1 MKKRTVSIKR
11 TVWEI
16 FLMTL
21 LNVPYD
27 PKIKTI
33 IALSYRT
40 YNRVFR
46 VYNFKQ
52 TIFHFKISHLN
63 WSKNQPWIIFFS
75 KLTITLIIRFSNYI
89 LKSRNLFIQ
98 MIDILV
104 IFILMQLIIHSR
116 GPSLTN
122 GYKINPM

>member
-46 VYNFKQ
+46 VHTVLQIGHTRKVG
-52 TIFHFKISHLN
+52 
-63 WSKNQPWIIFFS
+63 
-75 KLTITLIIRFSNYI
+75 TL
-89 LKSRNLFIQ
+89 
-98 MIDILV
+98 D
-104 IFILMQLIIHSR
+104 MQ
-116 GPSLTN
+116 
-122 GYKINPM
+122 Y

>member
-40 YNRVFR
+40 YNRIFR
-46 VYNFKQ
+46 VHTKVAKITNSSKHPYFKS
-52 TIFHFKISHLN
+52 I
-63 WSKNQPWIIFFS
+63 
-75 KLTITLIIRFSNYI
+75 
-89 LKSRNLFIQ
+89 
-98 MIDILV
+98 
-104 IFILMQLIIHSR
+104 
-116 GPSLTN
+116 
-122 GYKINPM
+122 

>member
-46 VYNFKQ
+46 VHNKSSIKMTEQQNF
-52 TIFHFKISHLN
+52 
-63 WSKNQPWIIFFS
+63 W
-75 KLTITLIIRFSNYI
+75 
-89 LKSRNLFIQ
+89 
-98 MIDILV
+98 
-104 IFILMQLIIHSR
+104 
-116 GPSLTN
+116 
-122 GYKINPM
+122 

>member
-46 VYNFKQ
+46 V
-52 TIFHFKISHLN
+52 HASHM
-63 WSKNQPWIIFFS
+63 
-75 KLTITLIIRFSNYI
+75 RFSD
-89 LKSRNLFIQ
+89 LEG
-98 MIDILV
+98 DIRLSA
-104 IFILMQLIIHSR
+104 I
-116 GPSLTN
+116 
-122 GYKINPM
+122 

>member
-1 MKKRTVSIKR
+1 MRTARGNSTKIKQSKVKSTYNKERTVQSVKKPCQDEKRTVSIKR

-46 VYNFKQ
+46 VL
-52 TIFHFKISHLN
+52 S
-63 WSKNQPWIIFFS
+63 
-75 KLTITLIIRFSNYI
+75 
-89 LKSRNLFIQ
+89 
-98 MIDILV
+98 
-104 IFILMQLIIHSR
+104 
-116 GPSLTN
+116 
-122 GYKINPM
+122 

>member
-46 VYNFKQ
+46 VLSL
-52 TIFHFKISHLN
+52 ISFVE
-63 WSKNQPWIIFFS
+63 KFS
-75 KLTITLIIRFSNYI
+75 KKSEFLPFMLYKTITLLWDNE
-89 LKSRNLFIQ
+89 LLFHEKTSI
-98 MIDILV
+98 V
-104 IFILMQLIIHSR
+104 LM
-116 GPSLTN
+116 GGN
-122 GYKINPM
+122 

>member
-46 VYNFKQ
+46 VSTLLSK
-52 TIFHFKISHLN
+52 TID
-63 WSKNQPWIIFFS
+63 
-75 KLTITLIIRFSNYI
+75 TIYVDVN
-89 LKSRNLFIQ
+89 
-98 MIDILV
+98 V
-104 IFILMQLIIHSR
+104 
-116 GPSLTN
+116 G
-122 GYKINPM
+122 

>member
-46 VYNFKQ
+46 V
-52 TIFHFKISHLN
+52 
-63 WSKNQPWIIFFS
+63 
-75 KLTITLIIRFSNYI
+75 
-89 LKSRNLFIQ
+89 
-98 MIDILV
+98 
-104 IFILMQLIIHSR
+104 HSD
-116 GPSLTN
+116 
-122 GYKINPM
+122 YKIVNKCFKDGLKDGSIVKKGSIFLVRTL

>member
-46 VYNFKQ
+46 VPTQN
-52 TIFHFKISHLN
+52 S
-63 WSKNQPWIIFFS
+63 
-75 KLTITLIIRFSNYI
+75 
-89 LKSRNLFIQ
+89 
-98 MIDILV
+98 DILCGCPPRAV
-104 IFILMQLIIHSR
+104 AHLHKPDII
-116 GPSLTN
+116 
-122 GYKINPM
+122 

>member
-46 VYNFKQ
+46 VQENYSVNMYLPPAY
-52 TIFHFKISHLN
+52 TGAAIGISTGSLLL
-63 WSKNQPWIIFFS
+63 KNH
-75 KLTITLIIRFSNYI
+75 TLAKN
-89 LKSRNLFIQ
+89 LK
-98 MIDILV
+98 V
-104 IFILMQLIIHSR
+104 
-116 GPSLTN
+116 P
-122 GYKINPM
+122 